1 MKKQLNPAC
10 TIVVTCVFLLS
21 TLVSCTVDENYDLS
35 KGVDATIGVGKGLSF
50 PIGSSKKIELSEF
63 LNTEDIEFLKTD
75 EAGNYA
81 FSSTGSFSSGNF
93 RLEETELNFDFGEYR
108 EVIDMELTPAD
119 DGGSPLFPGKFPYLI
134 NRKVEHHIDLNLEQD
149 NLPKEVKKVRKITF
163 AEPVE
168 LDVVL
173 DIRGADDN
181 SHGMLEEVGELV
193 FDGIRVKFPEYI
205 DLGDDQPVDNG
216 ELVLLGS
223 AVYNED
229 TKTLQYTKT
238 VNVESIDF
246 SKTDKGYYEVVGG
259 AIDLSERVEINGN
272 VRSADI
278 VYFSHDNMTHI
289 NNVIVESNFNL
300 SEIKLASVEGLF
312 EPEIDEIS
320 ESLDLGFGEDMD
332 FLKNVYIDFTNPYIK
347 LTIDNS
353 TGAKVYADASIVGYD
368 NESEGEEDMDNTRME
383 FNLSAEANAKTKIL
397 ITRRDSLVD
406 GWENKVLPNLN
417 ELLKNIPDKINVN
430 IRAGV
435 ASDVYSVLNF
445 GEDMA
450 FNGEYE
456 VNLPLA
462 FDDMRLEYTYTI
474 EEPFGKN
481 DTENGYEDVSADENT
496 IIKEI
501 RGVSLS
507 MNVKNSIPIGFEP
520 SIIMYNKN
528 GELMDLDNIGIAGE
542 INAGAGNL
550 VGAEPVTSS
559 LKFKIASYNENLDDV
574 YRIDVKLKGTGR
586 GVLNKYES
594 IQFTDIALNIEDYIV
609 LDLNENVQ

>member
-10 TIVVTCVFLLS
+10 SIVVTCVFLLS

-93 RLEETELNFDFGEYR
+93 RLEETELNFDFGEYS
-108 EVIDMELTPAD
+108 EEIDMELTPGD
-119 DGGSPLFPGKFPYLI
+119 DGGSSHSPDEYPYLI
-134 NRKVEHHIDLNLEQD
+134 NRKIEHHVDLNLEQD
-149 NLPKEVKKVRKITF
+149 NLPKEVKRVRKITF
-163 AEPVE
+163 AEPVK

-181 SHGMLEEVGELV
+181 SHDMLKKVRELL

-205 DLGDDQPVDNG
+205 DLRDDQPVDNG

-223 AVYNED
+223 AVYNEN

-238 VNVESIDF
+238 VNVESLDF

-272 VRSADI
+272 VMSADT
-278 VYFSHDNMTHI
+278 VYFSLDNMTHI
-289 NNVIVESNFNL
+289 NNVVIESNFNL

-320 ESLDLGFGEDMD
+320 ESLDFDFGEDMD
-332 FLKNVYIDFTNPYIK
+332 FLKNAYIDFTKPYIK

-368 NESEGEEDMDNTRME
+368 NESGEMDNTRME
-383 FNLSAEANAKTKIL
+383 FDLSAEANAKTKIL

-417 ELLKNIPDKINVN
+417 ELLKTIPDKINVN

-462 FDDMRLEYTYTI
+462 FDDMGMEYTCTI

-507 MNVKNSIPIGFEP
+507 MNVKNSIPIGFAP

-528 GELMDLDNIGIAGE
+528 GELMDLENIGIEGE
-542 INAGAGNL
+542 IKAGAGNL

-559 LKFKIASYNENLDDV
+559 LKFKISSYNENLDDV
-574 YRIDVKLKGTGR
+574 YRIDVKLVGTGK

-594 IQFTDIALNIEDYIV
+594 IQFTDIALNIDDYIV

>member
-93 RLEETELNFDFGEYR
+93 RLEETELNFDLGEYR
-108 EVIDMELTPAD
+108 EEIDMELTPAD

-134 NRKVEHHIDLNLEQD
+134 NRKIEHHVDLNLEQD
-149 NLPKEVKKVRKITF
+149 NLPKEVKRVRKITF
-163 AEPVE
+163 AEPVK

-181 SHGMLEEVGELV
+181 SHGMLEEVGELL

-238 VNVESIDF
+238 VNVESLDF

-278 VYFSHDNMTHI
+278 VYFSLDNMTHI
-289 NNVIVESNFNL
+289 NNVVIESNFNL

-320 ESLDLGFGEDMD
+320 ESIDLDFGEDMD
-332 FLKNVYIDFTNPYIK
+332 FLKNAYIDFTKPYIK

-353 TGAKVYADASIVGYD
+353 TGANVYADASIVGYD
-368 NESEGEEDMDNTRME
+368 NESGEMDNTRME

-417 ELLKNIPDKINVN
+417 ELLKTIPDRINVN
-430 IRAGV
+430 IKAGV

-474 EEPFGKN
+474 EDPFGKN

-507 MNVKNSIPIGFEP
+507 MNVKNSIPIGFAP
-520 SIIMYNKN
+520 SIIMYNRN
-528 GELMDLDNIGIAGE
+528 GELMDLENIGIEGE
-542 INAGAGNL
+542 IKAGAGNL
-550 VGAEPVTSS
+550 VGAEPANSL

-574 YRIDVKLKGTGR
+574 YKIDVKLVGTGR

-594 IQFTDIALNIEDYIV
+594 IQFTDIALNIDDYIV

>member
-21 TLVSCTVDENYDLS
+21 TLMSCTVDENYDLS

-108 EVIDMELTPAD
+108 EVVDMELTPAD

-134 NRKVEHHIDLNLEQD
+134 NRKIEHHVDLNLEQD
-149 NLPKEVKKVRKITF
+149 NLPKEVKRVRKITF

-173 DIRGADDN
+173 DIRGENDN
-181 SHGMLEEVGELV
+181 SHGMLEEVGELL

-238 VNVESIDF
+238 VNVESLDF

-278 VYFSHDNMTHI
+278 VYFSLDNVTHI
-289 NNVIVESNFNL
+289 NNVIIESNFNL

-320 ESLDLGFGEDMD
+320 ESLDFDFGEDMD
-332 FLKNVYIDFTNPYIK
+332 FLKNAYIDFTNPYIK

-353 TGAKVYADASIVGYD
+353 TGAKVYADASIVRHD
-368 NESEGEEDMDNTRME
+368 NESEDMDNTRME

-417 ELLKNIPDKINVN
+417 ELLKTIPDKINVN
-430 IRAGV
+430 IKAGV

-507 MNVKNSIPIGFEP
+507 MNVKNSIPIGFAP

-528 GELMDLDNIGIAGE
+528 GELMDLENIGIEGE
-542 INAGAGNL
+542 IKAGAGNL

-574 YRIDVKLKGTGR
+574 YRIDVKLVGTGR

-594 IQFTDIALNIEDYIV
+594 IQFTDIALNIDDYIV

>member
-63 LNTEDIEFLKTD
+63 LKTEDIEFLKTD

-119 DGGSPLFPGKFPYLI
+119 DGGSSHYPDGFPYLI
-134 NRKVEHHIDLNLEQD
+134 NRKIEHHIDLNLEQD
-149 NLPKEVKKVRKITF
+149 NLPKEVKRVRKITF

-246 SKTDKGYYEVVGG
+246 SKTDKGYFEVVGG

-278 VYFSHDNMTHI
+278 VYFSLDNMTHI
-289 NNVIVESNFNL
+289 NNVIIESNFNL

-320 ESLDLGFGEDMD
+320 ESLDLDFGEDMD
-332 FLKNVYIDFTNPYIK
+332 FLKNAYIDFTNPYIK

-353 TGAKVYADASIVGYD
+353 TGANVYADASIVGYD
-368 NESEGEEDMDNTRME
+368 NESGEMDNTRME
-383 FNLSAEANAKTKIL
+383 FDLSAEANAKTKIL

-417 ELLKNIPDKINVN
+417 ELLKTIPDRINVN

-507 MNVKNSIPIGFEP
+507 MNVKNSIPIGFAP

-528 GELMDLDNIGIAGE
+528 GELMDLDNIGIEGE
-542 INAGAGNL
+542 IKAGAGNL

-559 LKFKIASYNENLDDV
+559 LKFEIASYNENLDDV
-574 YRIDVKLKGTGR
+574 YRIDVKLVGTGR

-594 IQFTDIALNIEDYIV
+594 IQFTDIALNIDDYIV

>member
-21 TLVSCTVDENYDLS
+21 TLVSCTVDENYGLS

-108 EVIDMELTPAD
+108 EEIDMELTPAD

-134 NRKVEHHIDLNLEQD
+134 NRKIEHHVDLNLEQD
-149 NLPKEVKKVRKITF
+149 NLPKEVKRVRKITF

-181 SHGMLEEVGELV
+181 SHGMLEEVRELL

-229 TKTLQYTKT
+229 TKTLQYKDT

-246 SKTDKGYYEVVGG
+246 SKTDKGYFEVVGG

-278 VYFSHDNMTHI
+278 VYFSLDNMTHI
-289 NNVIVESNFNL
+289 NNVIIESNFNL

-320 ESLDLGFGEDMD
+320 ESLDFDFGEDMD
-332 FLKNVYIDFTNPYIK
+332 FLKNAYIDFTKPYIK

-368 NESEGEEDMDNTRME
+368 NESGEMDNTRME

-406 GWENKVLPNLN
+406 GWKNEVLPNLN
-417 ELLKNIPDKINVN
+417 ELLKTIPDKINVN
-430 IRAGV
+430 IKAGV

-507 MNVKNSIPIGFEP
+507 MNVKNSIPIGFAP

-528 GELMDLDNIGIAGE
+528 GELMDLDNIGIEGE
-542 INAGAGNL
+542 IKAGAGNL

-574 YRIDVKLKGTGR
+574 YRIDVKLVGTGK

>member
-63 LNTEDIEFLKTD
+63 LKTEDIEFLKTD

-119 DGGSPLFPGKFPYLI
+119 DGGSSHYPDGFPYLI
-134 NRKVEHHIDLNLEQD
+134 NRKIEHHIDLNLEQD
-149 NLPKEVKKVRKITF
+149 NLPKEVKRVRKITF

-246 SKTDKGYYEVVGG
+246 SKTDKGYFEVVGG

-278 VYFSHDNMTHI
+278 VYFSLDNMTHI
-289 NNVIVESNFNL
+289 NNVIIESNFNL

-320 ESLDLGFGEDMD
+320 ESLDLDFGEDMD
-332 FLKNVYIDFTNPYIK
+332 FLKNAYIDFTNPYIK

-353 TGAKVYADASIVGYD
+353 TGANVYADASIVGYD
-368 NESEGEEDMDNTRME
+368 NESGEMDNTRME
-383 FNLSAEANAKTKIL
+383 FDLSAEANAKTKIL

-417 ELLKNIPDKINVN
+417 ELLKTIPDKINVN

-507 MNVKNSIPIGFEP
+507 MNVKNSIPIGFAP

-528 GELMDLDNIGIAGE
+528 GELMDLDNIGIEGE
-542 INAGAGNL
+542 IKAGAGNL
-550 VGAEPVTSS
+550 VGAEPANSL

-574 YRIDVKLKGTGR
+574 YRIDVKLVGTGR

-594 IQFTDIALNIEDYIV
+594 IQFTDIALNIDDYIV

>member
-93 RLEETELNFDFGEYR
+93 RLEETELNFDLGEYR
-108 EVIDMELTPAD
+108 EEIDMELTPAD

-134 NRKVEHHIDLNLEQD
+134 NRKIEHHVDLNLEQD

-163 AEPVE
+163 AEPVK

-173 DIRGADDN
+173 DIRGENDN
-181 SHGMLEEVGELV
+181 SHDMLKKVGELL

-223 AVYNED
+223 AVYNEN

-238 VNVESIDF
+238 VNVESLDF
-246 SKTDKGYYEVVGG
+246 SKTDKGYYEIVGG

-278 VYFSHDNMTHI
+278 VYFSLDNMTHI
-289 NNVIVESNFNL
+289 NNVVIESNFNL

-320 ESLDLGFGEDMD
+320 ESLDFDFGEDMD
-332 FLKNVYIDFTNPYIK
+332 FLKNAYIDFTKPYIK

-353 TGAKVYADASIVGYD
+353 TGAEVYAHASIVGYD
-368 NESEGEEDMDNTRME
+368 NESGVMDNTRME
-383 FNLSAEANAKTKIL
+383 FDLSAEANAKTKIL

-417 ELLKNIPDKINVN
+417 ELLKTIPDKINVN

-462 FDDMRLEYTYTI
+462 FDDMGMEYTYTI

-507 MNVKNSIPIGFEP
+507 MNVKNSIPIGFAP

-528 GELMDLDNIGIAGE
+528 GELMDLENIGIEGE
-542 INAGAGNL
+542 IKAGAGNL

-559 LKFKIASYNENLDDV
+559 LKFKISSY
-574 YRIDVKLKGTGR
+574 
-586 GVLNKYES
+586 
-594 IQFTDIALNIEDYIV
+594 
-609 LDLNENVQ
+609 

>member
-63 LNTEDIEFLKTD
+63 LKTEDIEFLKTD

-134 NRKVEHHIDLNLEQD
+134 NRKVEHHVDLNLEQD
-149 NLPKEVKKVRKITF
+149 NLPKEVKRVRKITF
-163 AEPVE
+163 AEPAK

-181 SHGMLEEVGELV
+181 SHGMLEEVGELL

-223 AVYNED
+223 AVYNEN

-246 SKTDKGYYEVVGG
+246 SKTDKGYYEIVGG

-278 VYFSHDNMTHI
+278 VYFSLDNMTHI
-289 NNVIVESNFNL
+289 NNVIIESNFNL

-320 ESLDLGFGEDMD
+320 ESLDLDFGEDMD
-332 FLKNVYIDFTNPYIK
+332 FLKNAYIDFTNPYIK

-353 TGAKVYADASIVGYD
+353 TGANVYADASIVGYD
-368 NESEGEEDMDNTRME
+368 NESGEMDNTRME
-383 FNLSAEANAKTKIL
+383 FDLSAEANAKTKIL

-417 ELLKNIPDKINVN
+417 ELLKTIPDRINVN

-507 MNVKNSIPIGFEP
+507 MNVKNSIPIGFAP

-528 GELMDLDNIGIAGE
+528 GELMDLDNIGIEGE
-542 INAGAGNL
+542 IKAGAGNL

-559 LKFKIASYNENLDDV
+559 FKFKIASYNENLDDV
-574 YRIDVKLKGTGR
+574 YRIDVKLVGTGR

>member
-21 TLVSCTVDENYDLS
+21 TLMSCTVDENYDLS

-108 EVIDMELTPAD
+108 EVVDMELTPAD

-134 NRKVEHHIDLNLEQD
+134 NRKIEHHVDLNLEQD
-149 NLPKEVKKVRKITF
+149 NLPKEVKRVRKITF

-173 DIRGADDN
+173 DIRGENDN
-181 SHGMLEEVGELV
+181 SHGMLEEVGELL

-238 VNVESIDF
+238 VNVESLDF

-278 VYFSHDNMTHI
+278 VYFSLDNMTHI
-289 NNVIVESNFNL
+289 NNVIIESNFNL

-320 ESLDLGFGEDMD
+320 ESLDFDFGEDMD
-332 FLKNVYIDFTNPYIK
+332 FLKNAYIDFTNPYIK

-353 TGAKVYADASIVGYD
+353 TGAEVCADASIVGYD
-368 NESEGEEDMDNTRME
+368 NESGEMDNTRME

-417 ELLKNIPDKINVN
+417 ELLKTIPDKINVN
-430 IRAGV
+430 IKAGV

-507 MNVKNSIPIGFEP
+507 MNVKNSIPIGFAP

-528 GELMDLDNIGIAGE
+528 GELMDLENIGIEGE
-542 INAGAGNL
+542 IKAGAGNL
-550 VGAEPVTSS
+550 VGAEPVTSL

-574 YRIDVKLKGTGR
+574 YRIDVKLVGTGR

-594 IQFTDIALNIEDYIV
+594 IQFTDIALNIDDYIV

>member
-63 LNTEDIEFLKTD
+63 LKTEDIEFLKTD

-93 RLEETELNFDFGEYR
+93 RLEETELNFDLGEYR

-134 NRKVEHHIDLNLEQD
+134 NRKIEHHVDLNLEQD
-149 NLPKEVKKVRKITF
+149 NLPKEVKRVRKITF

-181 SHGMLEEVGELV
+181 SHGMLEEVGELL
-193 FDGIRVKFPEYI
+193 FDGIRVKLPEYI

-278 VYFSHDNMTHI
+278 VYFSLDNMTHI
-289 NNVIVESNFNL
+289 NNVVIESNFNL

-320 ESLDLGFGEDMD
+320 ESLDLDFGEDMD
-332 FLKNVYIDFTNPYIK
+332 FLKNAYIDFTKPYIK

-353 TGAKVYADASIVGYD
+353 TGANVYADASIVGYD
-368 NESEGEEDMDNTRME
+368 NESGEMDNTRME

-417 ELLKNIPDKINVN
+417 ELLKTIPDRINVN
-430 IRAGV
+430 IKAGV

-507 MNVKNSIPIGFEP
+507 MNVKNSIPIGFAP

-528 GELMDLDNIGIAGE
+528 GELMDLDNIGIEGE
-542 INAGAGNL
+542 IKAGAGNL
-550 VGAEPVTSS
+550 VGAEPANSL

-574 YRIDVKLKGTGR
+574 YRIDVKLVGTGR

-594 IQFTDIALNIEDYIV
+594 IQFTDIALNIDDYIV

>member
-1 MKKQLNPAC
+1 
-10 TIVVTCVFLLS
+10 
-21 TLVSCTVDENYDLS
+21 
-35 KGVDATIGVGKGLSF
+35 
-50 PIGSSKKIELSEF
+50 
-63 LNTEDIEFLKTD
+63 
-75 EAGNYA
+75 
-81 FSSTGSFSSGNF
+81 
-93 RLEETELNFDFGEYR
+93 
-108 EVIDMELTPAD
+108 
-119 DGGSPLFPGKFPYLI
+119 
-134 NRKVEHHIDLNLEQD
+134 
-149 NLPKEVKKVRKITF
+149 
-163 AEPVE
+163 
-168 LDVVL
+168 
-173 DIRGADDN
+173 
-181 SHGMLEEVGELV
+181 
-193 FDGIRVKFPEYI
+193 
-205 DLGDDQPVDNG
+205 
-216 ELVLLGS
+216 
-223 AVYNED
+223 
-229 TKTLQYTKT
+229 
-238 VNVESIDF
+238 
-246 SKTDKGYYEVVGG
+246 
-259 AIDLSERVEINGN
+259 
-272 VRSADI
+272 
-278 VYFSHDNMTHI
+278 MTHI
-289 NNVIVESNFNL
+289 NNVIIESNFNL

-320 ESLDLGFGEDMD
+320 ESLDLDFGEDMD
-332 FLKNVYIDFTNPYIK
+332 FLKNAYIDFTNPYIK

-353 TGAKVYADASIVGYD
+353 TGANVYADASIVGYD
-368 NESEGEEDMDNTRME
+368 NESGEMDNTRME

-462 FDDMRLEYTYTI
+462 FDDMSLEYTYTI
-474 EEPFGKN
+474 EDPFGKN

-520 SIIMYNKN
+520 SISMYNRN
-528 GELMDLDNIGIAGE
+528 GAPMDLDNIGIEGE
-542 INAGAGNL
+542 IKAGAGNL

-574 YRIDVKLKGTGR
+574 YRIDVKLVGTGR

>member
-21 TLVSCTVDENYDLS
+21 TLMSCTVDENYDLS

-108 EVIDMELTPAD
+108 EVVDMELTPAD

-134 NRKVEHHIDLNLEQD
+134 NRKIEHHVDLNLEQD
-149 NLPKEVKKVRKITF
+149 NLPKEVKRVRKITF

-173 DIRGADDN
+173 DIRGENDN
-181 SHGMLEEVGELV
+181 SHGMLEEVGELL

-238 VNVESIDF
+238 VNVESLDF

-278 VYFSHDNMTHI
+278 VYFSLDNVTHI
-289 NNVIVESNFNL
+289 NNVIIESNFNL

-320 ESLDLGFGEDMD
+320 ESLDFDFGEDMD
-332 FLKNVYIDFTNPYIK
+332 FLKNAYIDFTNPYIK

-353 TGAKVYADASIVGYD
+353 TGAKVYADASIVRHD
-368 NESEGEEDMDNTRME
+368 NESEDMDNTRME

-417 ELLKNIPDKINVN
+417 ELLKTIPDKINVN
-430 IRAGV
+430 IKAGV

-507 MNVKNSIPIGFEP
+507 MNVKNSIPIGFAP

-528 GELMDLDNIGIAGE
+528 GELMDLENIGIEGE
-542 INAGAGNL
+542 IKAGAGNL
-550 VGAEPVTSS
+550 VGAEPVTSL

-574 YRIDVKLKGTGR
+574 YRIDVKLVGTGR

-594 IQFTDIALNIEDYIV
+594 IQFTDIALNIDDYIV

>member
-21 TLVSCTVDENYDLS
+21 TLMSCTVDENYDLS

-108 EVIDMELTPAD
+108 EVVDMELTPAD

-134 NRKVEHHIDLNLEQD
+134 NRKIEHHVDLNLEQD
-149 NLPKEVKKVRKITF
+149 NLPKEVKRVRKITF

-173 DIRGADDN
+173 DIRGENDN
-181 SHGMLEEVGELV
+181 SHGMLEEVGELL

-238 VNVESIDF
+238 VNVESLDF

-278 VYFSHDNMTHI
+278 VYFSLDNMTHI
-289 NNVIVESNFNL
+289 NNVIIESNFNL

-320 ESLDLGFGEDMD
+320 ESLDFDFGEDMD
-332 FLKNVYIDFTNPYIK
+332 FLKNAYIDFTNPYIK

-353 TGAKVYADASIVGYD
+353 TGAKVYADASIVRHD
-368 NESEGEEDMDNTRME
+368 NESEDMDNTRME

-417 ELLKNIPDKINVN
+417 ELLKTIPDKINVN
-430 IRAGV
+430 IKAGV

-507 MNVKNSIPIGFEP
+507 MNVKNSIPIGFAP

-528 GELMDLDNIGIAGE
+528 GELMDLENIGIEGE
-542 INAGAGNL
+542 IKAGAGNL
-550 VGAEPVTSS
+550 VGAEPVTSL

-574 YRIDVKLKGTGR
+574 YRIDVKLVGTGR

-594 IQFTDIALNIEDYIV
+594 IQFTDIALNIDDYIV

>member
-21 TLVSCTVDENYDLS
+21 ILSSCTVDENYDLS

-93 RLEETELNFDFGEYR
+93 RLEETELNFDLGEYR
-108 EVIDMELTPAD
+108 EVIDMELTPSD

-134 NRKVEHHIDLNLEQD
+134 NRKIEHHVDLNLEQD
-149 NLPKEVKKVRKITF
+149 NLPKEVKRVRKITF

-181 SHGMLEEVGELV
+181 SHGMLEEVGELL

-278 VYFSHDNMTHI
+278 VYFSLDNMTHI
-289 NNVIVESNFNL
+289 NNVVIESNFNL

-320 ESLDLGFGEDMD
+320 ESLDFDFGEDMD
-332 FLKNVYIDFTNPYIK
+332 FLKNAYIDFTNPYIK

-353 TGAKVYADASIVGYD
+353 TGAKVSADASIVGYD
-368 NESEGEEDMDNTRME
+368 NESGEMDNTRME

-417 ELLKNIPDKINVN
+417 ELLKTIPDKINVN

-507 MNVKNSIPIGFEP
+507 MNVKNSIPIGFAP

-528 GELMDLDNIGIAGE
+528 GELMDLENIGIEGE
-542 INAGAGNL
+542 IKAGAGNL
-550 VGAEPVTSS
+550 VGAEPATSL

-574 YRIDVKLKGTGR
+574 YRIDVKLVGTGR

-594 IQFTDIALNIEDYIV
+594 IQFTDIALNIDDYIV

>member
-93 RLEETELNFDFGEYR
+93 RLEETELNFDLGEYR

-134 NRKVEHHIDLNLEQD
+134 NRKIEHHVDLNLEQD
-149 NLPKEVKKVRKITF
+149 NLPKEVKRVRKITF
-163 AEPVE
+163 AEPVK

-181 SHGMLEEVGELV
+181 SHGMLEEVRELL

-246 SKTDKGYYEVVGG
+246 SKTDKGYYEIVGG

-278 VYFSHDNMTHI
+278 VYFSLDNMTHI
-289 NNVIVESNFNL
+289 NNVVIESNFNL

-320 ESLDLGFGEDMD
+320 ESLDLDFGEDMD
-332 FLKNVYIDFTNPYIK
+332 FLKNAYIDFTNPYIK

-353 TGAKVYADASIVGYD
+353 TGANVYADASIVGYD
-368 NESEGEEDMDNTRME
+368 NESGEMDNTRME

-406 GWENKVLPNLN
+406 GWKNEVLPNLN
-417 ELLKNIPDKINVN
+417 ELLKTIPDRINVN
-430 IRAGV
+430 IKAGV

-462 FDDMRLEYTYTI
+462 FDDMSLEYTYTI
-474 EEPFGKN
+474 EDPFGKN

-507 MNVKNSIPIGFEP
+507 MNVKNSIPIGFAP

-528 GELMDLDNIGIAGE
+528 GELMDLDNIGIEGE
-542 INAGAGNL
+542 IKAGAGNL
-550 VGAEPVTSS
+550 VGAEPANSL

-574 YRIDVKLKGTGR
+574 YRIDVKLVGTGR

-594 IQFTDIALNIEDYIV
+594 IQFTDIALNIDDYIV

>member
-21 TLVSCTVDENYDLS
+21 ILSSCTVDENYDLS
-35 KGVDATIGVGKGLSF
+35 KDVDATIGVGKGLSF

-93 RLEETELNFDFGEYR
+93 RLEETELNFDFGKYR
-108 EVIDMELTPAD
+108 EEIDMELTPSD

-134 NRKVEHHIDLNLEQD
+134 NRKIEHHVNLNLKQD
-149 NLPKEVKKVRKITF
+149 NLPKEVKRVRKITF

-181 SHGMLEEVGELV
+181 SHGMLEEVRELL

-238 VNVESIDF
+238 VNVESLDF
-246 SKTDKGYYEVVGG
+246 SKTDKGYYEIVGG
-259 AIDLSERVEINGN
+259 AINLSERVEINGN

-278 VYFSHDNMTHI
+278 VYFSLGNMTHI
-289 NNVIVESNFNL
+289 NNVIIESNFNL

-320 ESLDLGFGEDMD
+320 ESLDFDFGEDMD
-332 FLKNVYIDFTNPYIK
+332 FLKNAYIDFTNPYIK

-353 TGAKVYADASIVGYD
+353 TGAKVSADASIVGYD
-368 NESEGEEDMDNTRME
+368 NESGEMDNTRME

-417 ELLKNIPDKINVN
+417 ELLKTIPDKINVN

-507 MNVKNSIPIGFEP
+507 MNVKNSIPIGFAP

-528 GELMDLDNIGIAGE
+528 GELMDLENIGIEGE
-542 INAGAGNL
+542 IKAGAGNL
-550 VGAEPVTSS
+550 VGAEPATSL

-574 YRIDVKLKGTGR
+574 YRIDVKLVGTGR

-594 IQFTDIALNIEDYIV
+594 IQFTDIALNIDDYIV

>member
-1 MKKQLNPAC
+1 
-10 TIVVTCVFLLS
+10 
-21 TLVSCTVDENYDLS
+21 
-35 KGVDATIGVGKGLSF
+35 
-50 PIGSSKKIELSEF
+50 
-63 LNTEDIEFLKTD
+63 
-75 EAGNYA
+75 
-81 FSSTGSFSSGNF
+81 
-93 RLEETELNFDFGEYR
+93 
-108 EVIDMELTPAD
+108 
-119 DGGSPLFPGKFPYLI
+119 
-134 NRKVEHHIDLNLEQD
+134 
-149 NLPKEVKKVRKITF
+149 
-163 AEPVE
+163 
-168 LDVVL
+168 
-173 DIRGADDN
+173 
-181 SHGMLEEVGELV
+181 MLEEVGELL

-223 AVYNED
+223 AVYNEN
-229 TKTLQYTKT
+229 TKTLQYTKI

-278 VYFSHDNMTHI
+278 VYFSLDNMTHI

-320 ESLDLGFGEDMD
+320 ESLDLDFGEDMD
-332 FLKNVYIDFTNPYIK
+332 FLKNAYIDFTNPYIK

-353 TGAKVYADASIVGYD
+353 TGANVYADASIVGYD
-368 NESEGEEDMDNTRME
+368 NESGEMDNTRME

-417 ELLKNIPDKINVN
+417 ELLKTIPDKINVN

-507 MNVKNSIPIGFEP
+507 MNVKNSIPIGFAP

-528 GELMDLDNIGIAGE
+528 GELMDLDNIGIEGE
-542 INAGAGNL
+542 IKAGAGNL

-574 YRIDVKLKGTGR
+574 YRIDVKLVGTGR

>member
-63 LNTEDIEFLKTD
+63 LKTEDVEFLKTD

-93 RLEETELNFDFGEYR
+93 SLEETELNFDFGKYR
-108 EVIDMELTPAD
+108 EEIDMELTPGD
-119 DGGSPLFPGKFPYLI
+119 DGGSPLSPGKFPYLI
-134 NRKVEHHIDLNLEQD
+134 NRKIEHHVNLNLEQD
-149 NLPKEVKKVRKITF
+149 NLPKEVKRVRKITF
-163 AEPVE
+163 AEPVK

-181 SHGMLEEVGELV
+181 SHGMLKEVRELL

-238 VNVESIDF
+238 VNVESLDF
-246 SKTDKGYYEVVGG
+246 SKTDNGYYEIVGG
-259 AIDLSERVEINGN
+259 AINLSERVEINGN

-278 VYFSHDNMTHI
+278 VYFSLDNMTHI
-289 NNVIVESNFNL
+289 NNVIIESNFNL

-320 ESLDLGFGEDMD
+320 ESLDFDFGEDMD
-332 FLKNVYIDFTNPYIK
+332 FLKNAYIDFTNPYIK

-353 TGAKVYADASIVGYD
+353 TGAEVYADANIVGYD
-368 NESEGEEDMDNTRME
+368 NESGEMDNTRME

-417 ELLKNIPDKINVN
+417 ELLKTIPDKINVN

-462 FDDMRLEYTYTI
+462 FDDMGMEYTYTI

-507 MNVKNSIPIGFEP
+507 MNVKNSIPIGFAP

-528 GELMDLDNIGIAGE
+528 GELMDLENIGIEGE
-542 INAGAGNL
+542 IKAGAGNL

-574 YRIDVKLKGTGR
+574 YRIDVKLVGTGR

-594 IQFTDIALNIEDYIV
+594 IQFTDIALNIDDYIV